1 MIFKYYGVYL
11 FIIFFTLFTNKS
23 SKSVDDS
30 DILVD
35 RVFMTA
41 VKKSRYQKVEE
52 MLNKDAAVNYKD
64 SKKMVA
70 LAYALEKNDKRM
82 FDLLI
87 ANGANVK
94 VKILNQSSLLI
105 FYVSLLKYAMIED
118 LISAGVDINYQD
130 RLGMTA
136 LMHAI
141 EKANVNAVNILVRTD
156 FNLDL
161 TDFSGK
167 NIHDYAL
174 SSRNVVI
181 KKLVESL
188 K

>member
-1 MIFKYYGVYL
+1 MFFKFSCFYL
-11 FIIFFTLFTNKS
+11 FIIFFIVFTNKT

-41 VKKSRYQKVEE
+41 VKKSKYQKVED

-64 SKKMVA
+64 SKNMVA
-70 LAYALEKNDKRM
+70 LAYALEKNDKKM
-82 FDLLI
+82 FYLLI
-87 ANGANVK
+87 ENGANVK
-94 VKILNQSSLLI
+94 IKILNKSSLLI
-105 FYVSLLKYAMIED
+105 HYVSMLKYTMIED

-130 RLGMTA
+130 KLGMTA

-141 EKANVNAVNILVRTD
+141 EKTNVNAVNILLRSD
-156 FNLDL
+156 FDKEL

-167 NIHDYAL
+167 NIHEYAEN
-174 SSRNVVI
+174 SRNVII
-181 KKLVESL
+181 KKLVRS
-188 K
+188 

>member
-1 MIFKYYGVYL
+1 MKLKYYCFYL
-11 FIIFFTLFTNKS
+11 FIVFFILFTNKS

-41 VKKSRYQKVEE
+41 VKKSKYQKVEE

-87 ANGANVK
+87 ENGANVK
-94 VKILNQSSLLI
+94 VKILNKSSLLI
-105 FYVSLLKYAMIED
+105 YYVSVLKYSLIED
-118 LISAGVDINYQD
+118 LISAGVDVNYQD

-141 EKANVNAVNILVRTD
+141 EKVNVNAVNILVRTD
-156 FNLDL
+156 FNENL

-167 NIHDYAL
+167 NIHEYAQN
-174 SSRNVVI
+174 SRNVVI
-181 KKLVESL
+181 KKLIGSL

>member
-1 MIFKYYGVYL
+1 MIFKYSYFYL
-11 FIIFFTLFTNKS
+11 FIILFIVFTNKS

-41 VKKSRYQKVEE
+41 VKKSKYQKVED

-64 SKKMVA
+64 SKNMVA
-70 LAYALEKNDKRM
+70 LAYAIEKNDKKM

-87 ANGANVK
+87 ENGANVK
-94 VKILNQSSLLI
+94 IPILNKSSLLI
-105 FYVSLLKYAMIED
+105 HYVSILNYTMIED

-130 RLGMTA
+130 KLGMTA

-141 EKANVNAVNILVRTD
+141 EKTNINAVNILLRND
-156 FNLDL
+156 FDKDL

-167 NIHDYAL
+167 NIHEYAER
-174 SSRNVVI
+174 SRNVII
-181 KKLVESL
+181 KKLVGSL